1 MEDLKN
7 LELIE
12 KCNSNNIKIFFHQVL
27 ETTIGNMSTIHLAAT
42 INNPEFHG
50 INIHNF
56 ILSLIFSLSIQKI
69 KKKYVS
75 KISLV

>member
-1 MEDLKN
+1 
-7 LELIE
+7 
-12 KCNSNNIKIFFHQVL
+12 
-27 ETTIGNMSTIHLAAT
+27 MSTIHLAAT

-56 ILSLIFSLSIQKI
+56 YTKFNIQPIYSKI